1 MSPLVSLLAEVAPY
15 ESKDLLAKVAALQLV
30 PSNASRLIR
39 LNQLAAA
46 IASRPVLAGRAKI
59 SAGGLKRLARSEA
72 LARLGAHQEDR
83 VFAPFS
89 ECVLFFG
96 GDYVVLP
103 GLQEHATFIVKA
115 FATGMFLKRDTF
127 GDHGSTAT
135 CYQLLRGVLAL
146 SNELAR
152 RAGITRNTPAQVA
165 NSSTITVPDAS
176 EVDRLAGCVVFKRD
190 ELGATLARHNLP
202 APALDAFMVDAGRA
216 ELTTY
221 TSPEDSRL
229 LSTPLVAFGDDI
241 VVAAPTDLLA
251 AWMRRV
257 VGMAQRSG
265 LAESVA
271 ERFCDG
277 VWRTVQE
284 SMFLLSGTPVV
295 NALPEPPGAKPWRE
309 MLYATDSDKAT
320 HVILVTDPL
329 DDSGGDDAN
338 FWETGELG
346 EIVQRRLEEVNAHC
360 AHAHPRVNEL
370 VHLVLFQSMGRWM
383 MLGLPHSDLPVGKTV
398 VMTANELSIIAT
410 LDPDPMTLRNF
421 VNAADRF
428 ALRTEIHSFSTLDT
442 YHLYRSRG
450 QSFYLSD
457 GPPVHHLSLLPN
469 EGDLLA
475 CEMLTRRDFH
485 GAISIDGG
493 TIEVT
498 RKHDSGAIPIY
509 FAPTYES
516 RSQLALL
523 VEGCGLPIWVVAFTD
538 GSSRAAMSVY
548 RLLVDAVAYW
558 LWQFTSSLHQPLG
571 MGLREHDK
579 LIIEIRVKG
588 DEEWV
593 RPPQKNSALD
603 DAVEIGSD
611 GDHGRLT
618 VTVSPSL
625 TTHLKGNDN
634 VGERELMRRVL
645 RGVSS
650 LCLPAASL
658 SESAINACIDRH
670 APLGPKK
677 MCHLLEADR
686 HPTLR
691 PAARG
696 RVRLVQAAVEQM
708 LLDDI
713 GHYLRNE
720 RGVQTS
726 PCATA
731 KEGTALLNHAVEY
744 VFGRLERLVSKL
756 SPLRLIEG
764 LLEFHERLIRER
776 DYHAITLAN
785 RLACYS
791 NAPELAAD
799 YAKEGRERGIAS
811 VAIRFLIEY
820 VAARPPEGI
829 RPFSLSVFD
838 ELMAMAATIIH
849 FGTHSDYLDSG
860 LVELKVSM
868 LESGRVGIG
877 REALSDVHDKYSAL
891 RARGDIDRKS
901 ATAMSSDAVDPYQ
914 SEQRAVFSNFV
925 SACRSEFGVGF
936 DEILAV
942 TEAATAIT
950 PRDAAVCSR
959 PLNQAVREMAEAC
972 RLPSDRVSAV
982 VEMLSLRP
990 RNRFL
995 KPPPPFA
1002 PRDVYPWRYTRP
1014 LSHARRPFVIAPDG
1028 SSERLV
1034 WGAGHVSRFPGY
1046 FHDIVLSERLQ
1057 ASTQQMREAV
1067 GRAVNLAGKRF
1078 AHEVAEVCRSFASG
1092 RVFLHVGKI
1101 GAVPIADADR
1111 KTLGD
1116 IDVLAVDA
1124 RRHAIYVIE
1133 CKDLESARTP
1143 RELAN
1148 EIAKLMADSSTYR
1161 STSTK
1166 HLRRMEWVRA
1176 NIDQVLA
1183 MAGEPN
1189 TGRWRV
1195 RGGIVTSIE
1204 LLGPL
1209 LKPGQLPVASLA
1221 QVKRDGLQWC
1231 RSV

>member
-1 MSPLVSLLAEVAPY
+1 MSPLVSLLGEVAPY

-46 IASRPVLAGRAKI
+46 IASRPIVADLAKI

-72 LARLGAHQEDR
+72 LSRLGAHLEDR

-115 FATGMFLKRDTF
+115 IATGMFLSQDKFEDQDF
-127 GDHGSTAT
+127 AT
-135 CYQLLRGVLAL
+135 RCYQMLRGVLAV
-146 SNELAR
+146 SNELVR
-152 RAGITRNTPAQVA
+152 RAGIPRNTPAQVA
-165 NSSTITVPDAS
+165 NFSTIMVPDAS

-190 ELGATLARHNLP
+190 ELEALLARHNLP
-202 APALDAFMVDAGRA
+202 ASALDALMVDVGRA
-216 ELTTY
+216 NLARY
-221 TSPEDSRL
+221 KSPEDSPL
-229 LSTPLVAFGDDI
+229 LATPLVAFGDDI

-257 VGMAQRSG
+257 VGMSQRSG

-271 ERFCDG
+271 ERFSDG

-329 DDSGGDDAN
+329 DVSGSDDAN

-346 EIVQRRLEEVNAHC
+346 EIIQRRLEEVTTHC
-360 AHAHPRVNEL
+360 AHAHPRINEL
-370 VHLVLFQSMGRWM
+370 VHLVLFQSLGRWM
-383 MLGLPHSDLPVGKTV
+383 MLGLPHSDIPVGKTV
-398 VMTANELSIIAT
+398 VMTASELAIIAT
-410 LDPDPMTLRNF
+410 LAPDPMSLRNF
-421 VNAADRF
+421 VHASDRF
-428 ALRTEIHSFSTLDT
+428 AIRTEVHSFSTLDT

-469 EGDLLA
+469 EGDLLV

-498 RKHDSGAIPIY
+498 RRHDSGTIPIY
-509 FAPTYES
+509 FAPSYAAHD
-516 RSQLALL
+516 RLALL
-523 VEGCGLPIWVVAFTD
+523 VEGCGVPLWIVASTE
-538 GSSRAAMSVY
+538 GASEVAMGVY
-548 RLLVDAVAYW
+548 HRLVDAVAYW
-558 LWQFTSSLHQPLG
+558 LWQFTPSLSQPLSA
-571 MGLREHDK
+571 GLGGLKK
-579 LIIEIRVKG
+579 LIIEICVKG
-588 DEEWV
+588 DEEWI
-593 RPPQKNSALD
+593 RPPQTKIALD
-603 DAVEIGSD
+603 DAVGISYDRNQGSV
-611 GDHGRLT
+611 T

-625 TTHLKGNDN
+625 TTHLTGNDN

-650 LCLPAASL
+650 LCLLTASL
-658 SESAINACIDRH
+658 SESEINACIERH
-670 APLGPKK
+670 APIGPKK

-691 PAARG
+691 PAASG

-713 GHYLRNE
+713 GEHLRTE
-720 RGVQTS
+720 RGVRTG

-731 KEGTALLNHAVEY
+731 KEGTVLLNQAVEY
-744 VFGRLERLVSKL
+744 VFGRLERLVSTL
-756 SPLRLIEG
+756 SPSRLIEG

-776 DYHAITLAN
+776 DYHALTLAN

-791 NAPELAAD
+791 NAPDLAAE

-838 ELMAMAATIIH
+838 ELMAMAATTIH

-877 REALSDVHDKYSAL
+877 REALSDVHGKYLAL

-950 PRDAAVCSR
+950 PIDAAVCSR

-972 RLPSDRVSAV
+972 GLPSDRVSAV

-995 KPPPPFA
+995 NPPPPFV
-1002 PRDVYPWRYTRP
+1002 PRDIYPWRYTRP

-1057 ASTQQMREAV
+1057 ASTQKMREAV

-1078 AHEVAEVCRSFASG
+1078 AHEVGEVCKSLVSG
-1092 RVFLHVGKI
+1092 KVFLHVAKI
-1101 GAVPIADADR
+1101 GGTPVADADGNS
-1111 KTLGD
+1111 LGD
-1116 IDVLAVDA
+1116 IDVLALDA
-1124 RRHAIYVIE
+1124 PRHTIYLLE

-1148 EIAKLMADSSTYR
+1148 EVAKLMVDSSTSR

-1166 HLRRMEWVRA
+1166 HMRRTEWART
-1176 NIDQVLA
+1176 NISHALA

-1195 RGGIVTSIE
+1195 CGAIVTSIE

-1209 LKPGQLPVASLA
+1209 LEPGLLPVASLA
-1221 QVKRDGLQWC
+1221 QVKRHGLEC
-1231 RSV
+1231 FR